1 MTPLVYVFYHG
12 DVSIEAWEWLLSVL
26 LVGAMYVG
34 LARRKNRL
42 IQRSPEFKY
51 YLSGFLAKVFGG
63 VVFSLIYFYYYPG
76 GDTTAYYYSALAM
89 RNLAFSDTLEYIDQ
103 MLGDNSMRA
112 WSAYTVNT
120 AKPFQYV
127 FFEDRTFAV
136 LRLTSIIVIFSF
148 KSYMVT
154 TVLIAMLSYLGVWAG
169 YRTFVGYFPQ
179 ISGKLAIGFL
189 FMPSA
194 VFWGS
199 SILKDTYTFSVVCLW
214 VHAVDE
220 MFFKRRN
227 FISRSFMLALSVVVL
242 VLIKPYIFMVLLPC
256 TLVWISYF
264 RVVRIRSVLVKFV
277 LIPVAVLIAVGG
289 SLFILQRIG
298 GSLDKFALDS
308 ALDTISATQRDLSDD
323 RQYSSNRFDLG
334 EFDGTWT
341 GLLAKVPIA
350 TNAALFRPYLWESR
364 SVVMLLA
371 GLENTMVLLLTL
383 WCLVR
388 AGPVF
393 TLRVLTGIPLVLMSI
408 LFALIFAFVVG
419 VTTPNFG
426 ALVRFKIPLVPFY
439 MSCVFIVLYM
449 AQVKRTI
456 KQRNMGFVLSAFRM
470 GTGGN
475 LYPGA
480 KSV

>member
-12 DVSIEAWEWLLSVL
+12 DVSIEPWEWLLSFL
-26 LVGAMYVG
+26 LVGGLYVV
-34 LARRKNRL
+34 LARRRNRL
-42 IQRSPEFKY
+42 IKTSPEFKY

-63 VVFSLIYFYYYPG
+63 MAFSLIYFYYYPG

-89 RNLAFSDTLEYIDQ
+89 RNLAFSDTLEYFNQ

-112 WSAYTVNT
+112 WSAYTVST

-148 KSYMVT
+148 KSYLVT
-154 TVLIAMLSYLGVWAG
+154 TVLTAVLSYLGVWAG
-169 YRTFVGYFPQ
+169 YRTFVSYFPG
-179 ISGKLAIGFL
+179 IAGSLAIGFL

-214 VHAVDE
+214 AHAVDE
-220 MFFKRRN
+220 IFFKRRN
-227 FISRSFMLALSVVVL
+227 YITRSILLLFSAFIM

-256 TLVWISYF
+256 TLAWISYF
-264 RVVRIRSVLVKFV
+264 RVVRIRSMLVKFV
-277 LIPVAVLIAVGG
+277 VLPIAATLALGG
-289 SLFILQRIG
+289 SFFILNRLSG
-298 GSLDKFALDS
+298 ALDKFALGS
-308 ALDTISATQRDLSDD
+308 ALETIEATHRDLSDEK
-323 RQYSSNRFDLG
+323 QYGTNRFELG
-334 EFDGTWT
+334 RFDGTWQ
-341 GLLAKVPIA
+341 GLVSKFPVA

-371 GLENTMVLLLTL
+371 GFENALVLLLTI

-393 TLRVLTGIPLVLMSI
+393 TLRVFTGIPLVLMA
-408 LFALIFAFVVG
+408 LTFALLFAFVVG

-439 MSCVFIVLYM
+439 MSSIFIVLHL
-449 AQVKRTI
+449 ARIRRETRR
-456 KQRNMGFVLSAFRM
+456 RNMGFVLSAYRM
-470 GTGGN
+470 GTG
-475 LYPGA
+475 A
-480 KSV
+480 KAPPPKSRK